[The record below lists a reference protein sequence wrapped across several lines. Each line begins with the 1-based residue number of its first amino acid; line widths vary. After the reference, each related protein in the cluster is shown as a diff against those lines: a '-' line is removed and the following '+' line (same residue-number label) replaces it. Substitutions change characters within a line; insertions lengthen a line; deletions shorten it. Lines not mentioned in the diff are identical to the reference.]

1 MYFHSFH
8 GIFSLLQN
16 YYSVVIIVSVWSNGT
31 DTWTTNSHKGEFYE
45 IENLESEGAK
55 LNLNIE
61 KIAFKYVQM
70 KSLHITNQSNVLN
83 IFTEHDLNILMI
95 FGLKEKSIILTHDV
109 LLAIASS
116 IPVLLKTGV
125 VVQGHILLD

>member
-1 MYFHSFH
+1 M
-8 GIFSLLQN
+8 LLLLYLCGLMEQ
-16 YYSVVIIVSVWSNGT
+16 IPGPQ
-31 DTWTTNSHKGEFYE
+31 NSHKGEFYE

-125 VVQGHILLD
+125 VVQGHILLDWGYGLQV